1 MVNSVTFEIDGH
13 IVTRILDAKTF
24 KTGNTGYGAYDK
36 VELGDE
42 RFQLSLNLVRL
53 LPK

>member
-1 MVNSVTFEIDGH
+1 MVNIVTFEIGGES
-13 IVTRILDAKTF
+13 VSKMLDTKTF

-36 VELGDE
+36 VEINGE

-53 LPK
+53 KTK